1 MQTDN
6 YELGTEIQNL
16 YQVDSHREIVAILR
30 AIGEKRQLVRMI
42 INRGTEVVLTTV
54 LSIDDETVIIDCA
67 RDPAINKVIADAEQ
81 LSFETSLDKISVSF
95 AAKFVEPCIYE
106 GSPAF
111 QFDVPSNLTRLQ
123 RREFYRINTP
133 LTNPLRCAIPMP
145 EDIGGGIYGVSLVDI
160 SCGGIAIL
168 DDKKVLDKTIGRDYY
183 NCKLDLTG
191 IGTIVT
197 TLQIRNS
204 QDMTLLNGK
213 TTRRLGC
220 QFINLPN
227 SMLNTVQRYIM
238 KLERE
243 RNSKVTGL
251 G

>member
-16 YQVDSHREIVAILR
+16 YQVDSHREIVSILR

-54 LSIDDETVIIDCA
+54 LAVDEETVIIDCA

-95 AAKFVEPCIYE
+95 TAKFVEPCIYE

-111 QFDVPSNLTRLQ
+111 QFDVPSTLTRLQ

-145 EDIGGGIYGVSLVDI
+145 EDIGGGIYSVSLVDI

-191 IGTIVT
+191 IGSIVT
-197 TLQIRNS
+197 TLQVRNS
-204 QDMTLLNGK
+204 QEMALLNGK

-227 SMLNTVQRYIM
+227 SMLNSVQRYIM

-243 RNSKVTGL
+243 RNAKVTGL